1 MIVWCENARPPCP
14 AQQAVLRVACFV
26 SCCVLV
32 TASCK
37 RTRNQA
43 HIHTYI
49 RPHIYV
55 QMYTF
60 YYHRD
65 KDNLYTVHAAL
76 GHCGGKLIKACFNRI
91 EQICEKRV
99 ATELRLSSHL
109 IQDSWH
115 FVRFLMLGKD
125 SLMRTEIASQKSNS
139 VWMVWPFTPGLCG
152 LYDVYLTAAV
162 VSTLVSSQ
170 GH

>member
-1 MIVWCENARPPCP
+1 MPDFPVQPSKLFFVLPALFRAVSLWQRVVNAPGIKLTC
-14 AQQAVLRVACFV
+14 
-26 SCCVLV
+26 
-32 TASCK
+32 
-37 RTRNQA
+37 
-43 HIHTYI
+43 IHTYI
-49 RPHIYV
+49 RPRIYV

-76 GHCGGKLIKACFNRI
+76 GHCRGKLIKACFNRI

-109 IQDSWH
+109 IQESWH